1 MAIQRG
7 VDLLQAFGV
16 PEASINMID
25 SGNGPQQ
32 LVQQAVK

>member
-16 PEASINMID
+16 PEASISMID
-25 SGNGPQQ
+25 RRKGPQQ